1 MEWHGGYAR
10 LRAWKTV
17 VGREVSMYRRLGP
30 DTAAAGEGGKR
41 ERRAM
46 RVISP
51 ISLKNGLVPSRGA
64 GRARTSRLSASR
76 RVVAERSP
84 NHFRVRAHTAQLR
97 VVTRLPIARAGCKC
111 SFLAPGAR
119 WQGLEARPKGKSSPQ
134 SSRRGRWA
142 GSIELPHTWS
152 GGTSG
157 LAARSPTDACL
168 LSKPTRLHRR
178 VVCQWHAGTPT
189 SRARSAVI
197 GVETA

>member
-1 MEWHGGYAR
+1 M
-10 LRAWKTV
+10 
-17 VGREVSMYRRLGP
+17 VGDEGDFP
-30 DTAAAGEGGKR
+30 DLA
-41 ERRAM
+41 
-46 RVISP
+46 
-51 ISLKNGLVPSRGA
+51 KNGLVPSRGT

-134 SSRRGRWA
+134 SSRGGRWA

-168 LSKPTRLHRR
+168 LSNSTRLHRR
-178 VVCQWHAGTPT
+178 VVRQRHAGTPT

>member
-1 MEWHGGYAR
+1 M
-10 LRAWKTV
+10 
-17 VGREVSMYRRLGP
+17 VGDEDDSKCL
-30 DTAAAGEGGKR
+30 A
-41 ERRAM
+41 
-46 RVISP
+46 
-51 ISLKNGLVPSRGA
+51 KNGLVLSRGT
-64 GRARTSRLSASR
+64 GRARTSRPSASR
-76 RVVAERSP
+76 QVVAERSP
-84 NHFRVRAHTAQLR
+84 NNGSWCARTAQLR
-97 VVTRLPIARAGCKC
+97 VITRLPIARAGCKC

-178 VVCQWHAGTPT
+178 VVCQRHAGTPT